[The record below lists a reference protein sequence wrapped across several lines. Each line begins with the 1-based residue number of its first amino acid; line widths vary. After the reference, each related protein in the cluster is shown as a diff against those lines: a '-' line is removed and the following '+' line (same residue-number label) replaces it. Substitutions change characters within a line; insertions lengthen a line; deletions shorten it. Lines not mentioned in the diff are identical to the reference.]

1 MCVSGEGGGGGG
13 GGAGGKKSSFLE
25 KFGVLCFLENT
36 HFEIRLFALLPT
48 NFALKFVLI
57 KLSQT
62 SKNTFQRHSIPV
74 SVIIFL
80 GFYWLNC

>member
-1 MCVSGEGGGGGG
+1 MKGKF
-13 GGAGGKKSSFLE
+13 AGNQAKGQISKRVFQDKKARQIFQKTSISYP
-25 KFGVLCFLENT
+25 
-36 HFEIRLFALLPT
+36 HLLLSI